1 MAERPL
7 PPIPSECRPYFA
19 NVHDHVLRAGTR
31 VESIDAVLDGAL
43 HANVAQVGMRQNE
56 DMRKISA
63 WVAIVSVPTMIAGIY
78 GMNFEHM
85 PELGSV
91 YGYPAALTVIVV
103 ACVALYRN
111 FKRRDWL

>member
-1 MAERPL
+1 M
-7 PPIPSECRPYFA
+7 
-19 NVHDHVLRAGTR
+19 
-31 VESIDAVLDGAL
+31 LDGAL

-91 YGYPAALTVIVV
+91 FGYPTALAVIVI
-103 ACVALYRN
+103 ACLVLYRN